1 MTSVLSSNVTTV
13 MLANYLT
20 NNDPDK
26 WLDMMNEK
34 SKELSMTNT
43 KWFNASGAAAV
54 AFKGYYSPQRYDNNQ
69 SNQTTARDLV
79 IMTYNFIKKYP
90 DILKYTSKPVVA
102 VKEGTPYEE
111 TFETYNYSI
120 PGANYGLKGVDGSKT
135 GSSPEGSFNSI
146 LIPSSMAIS
155 E

>member
-1 MTSVLSSNVTTV
+1 MVQRFWCRCCCLQR
-13 MLANYLT
+13 LLQ
-20 NNDPDK
+20 
-26 WLDMMNEK
+26 LH
-34 SKELSMTNT
+34 LR
-43 KWFNASGAAAV
+43 
-54 AFKGYYSPQRYDNNQ
+54 RYDHNQ

-90 DILKYTSKPVVA
+90 YILKYTSKPVVA

-111 TFETYNYSI
+111 AFETYNYSI
-120 PGANYGLKGVDGSKT
+120 PGADYGLKGVDGSKT
-135 GSSPEGSFNSI
+135 GSSPEGAFNSI